1 MRFRSDLQKIFISVL
16 LQILKRKR
24 DVFAFSELNN
34 NDFNFYA
41 YASEL

>member
-24 DVFAFSELNN
+24 GVFALSELNN
-34 NDFNFYA
+34 DYNFYA
-41 YASEL
+41 YASE